1 VCSASGGAVRIEL
14 AEIFRR
20 FGAAYRARYRP
31 SHGQARVMAA
41 IEDCRTAVFGGHVQT
56 CDRCGKSV
64 HRYHSCRNRHCPK
77 CQTLAKEHW
86 VEARQDELLRTRY
99 DHVVFTLPH
108 ALNPLIRA
116 NPRLL
121 YGLLFKAAAQTLLA
135 FGHDPRWIG
144 GQIGFI
150 LVLHTWG
157 QALIQHVHVHGLV
170 TAGGLSPD
178 GTSWLPAKKRF
189 LFPVCALSEVF
200 RAKYL
205 EFLARAR
212 KRGEL
217 SFTGKAGELA
227 GEQAFDAFLARLK
240 QRDWVVYSKPP
251 FEGPKH
257 VIAYL
262 GRYTHRIAIS
272 NDRIVAIDK
281 DRVLFRWR
289 DYRDACK
296 IKIMSLEATKFIR
309 RFLLHVLPSG
319 FMRIRHYGLLANR
332 HRRKK
337 LALCRKILNQS
348 EPEPRPKETAE
359 AIMLRLTGRD
369 ILACPHCRNG
379 HLVVTAILEP
389 QPRPPR
395 HATGPP

>member
-1 VCSASGGAVRIEL
+1 
-14 AEIFRR
+14 
-20 FGAAYRARYRP
+20 
-31 SHGQARVMAA
+31 MAA
-41 IEDCRTAVFGGHVQT
+41 IEDCRTAALGGHVQT
-56 CDRCGKSV
+56 CDRCAQTV

-77 CQTLAKEHW
+77 CQTLTKERW
-86 VEARQDELLRTRY
+86 VEARQHELLKTRY

-116 NPRLL
+116 NPRLA
-121 YGLLFKAAAQTLLA
+121 YGLLFKATAQTLLA
-135 FGHDPRWIG
+135 FGRDPRWIG

-157 QALIQHVHVHGLV
+157 QKLRQHVHVHGLV

-178 GTSWLPAKKRF
+178 GASWLPAKTRF
-189 LFPVCALSEVF
+189 LFPVRALSEVF

-212 KRGEL
+212 KRGEIT
-217 SFTGKAGELA
+217 FAGSTARLA
-227 GEQAFDAFLARLK
+227 DKNAFDAFLADLK

-251 FEGPKH
+251 FAGPKH

-272 NDRIVAIDK
+272 NDRIVAIEK
-281 DRVLFRWR
+281 DHVLFRWR
-289 DYRDACK
+289 DYRDASRLK
-296 IKIMSLEATKFIR
+296 TKSLEATQFIR
-309 RFLLHVLPSG
+309 RFLLHCLPSG
-319 FMRIRHYGLLANR
+319 FMRIRHFGLLANR
-332 HRRKK
+332 HRRQK
-337 LALCRKILNQS
+337 LARCRELLGQPA
-348 EPEPRPKETAE
+348 PEPRPKETAE

-379 HLVVTAILEP
+379 QLVVTAILEP
-389 QPRPPR
+389 QPRTPKY
-395 HATGPP
+395 ATGPP

>member
-1 VCSASGGAVRIEL
+1 VCSASGGAAHIEL

-20 FGAAYRARYRP
+20 FGAAYRACYRP

-41 IEDCRTAVFGGHVQT
+41 VEDCRTAALGGHVQT
-56 CDRCGKSV
+56 CDRCGQSV

-121 YGLLFKAAAQTLLA
+121 YGLLLKAAAQTLLA

-212 KRGEL
+212 RRGEL
-217 SFTGKAGELA
+217 CFNGKAGELA
-227 GEQAFDAFLARLK
+227 DEQAFDAFLARLK
-240 QRDWVVYSKPP
+240 QHDWVIYSKPP
-251 FEGPKH
+251 FEGPRH

-272 NDRIVAIDK
+272 NDRIVAIED

-296 IKIMSLEATKFIR
+296 IKTMSLEATRFIR

-369 ILACPHCRNG
+369 IRACPHCRNG

-389 QPRPPR
+389 RPRPPR

>member
-1 VCSASGGAVRIEL
+1 MCVPAHGGPRIEL

-41 IEDCRTAVFGGHVQT
+41 IEDCRTAALGGHVQT
-56 CDRCGKSV
+56 CDRCGQTV

-77 CQTLAKEHW
+77 CQTLTKERW
-86 VEARQDELLRTRY
+86 VEARQDELLATRY

-116 NPRLL
+116 NPRLA

-135 FGHDPRWIG
+135 FGRDPRWIG

-157 QALIQHVHVHGLV
+157 QKLPQHVHVHGLV

-178 GTSWLPAKKRF
+178 GTSWLPAKTRF

-217 SFTGKAGELA
+217 TFAGRSGELA
-227 GEQAFDAFLARLK
+227 DEQAFDAFLAKLK
-240 QRDWVVYSKPP
+240 QRHWVVYSKPP
-251 FEGPKH
+251 FQGPNH

-272 NDRIVAIDK
+272 NDRIIAIEE
-281 DRVLFRWR
+281 DRVRFRWR
-289 DYRDACK
+289 DYRDASKLK
-296 IKIMSLEATKFIR
+296 IKSLEATEFIR
-309 RFLLHVLPSG
+309 RFLLHCLPSG
-319 FMRIRHYGLLANR
+319 FMRIRHFGLLANR
-332 HRRKK
+332 HRRQK
-337 LALCRKILNQS
+337 LARCRELLDQPA
-348 EPEPRPKETAE
+348 PEPRPKETAE

-369 ILACPHCRNG
+369 ILACPHCGKGR
-379 HLVVTAILEP
+379 LRSTAIIEP

>member
-1 VCSASGGAVRIEL
+1 MCAPSGGAPRIEL

-31 SHGQARVMAA
+31 SHDQARVMAA
-41 IEDCRTAVFGGHVQT
+41 IEACRTPALGGHLQT
-56 CDRCGKSV
+56 CDRCGHTV
-64 HRYHSCRNRHCPK
+64 HRYHSCRDRHCPK
-77 CQTLAKEHW
+77 CQTLTKERW
-86 VEARQDELLRTRY
+86 VEARQDELLKTRY

-121 YGLLFKAAAQTLLA
+121 YGLLFKAASQTLLT
-135 FGHDPRWIG
+135 FGRDPRWIG

-157 QALIQHVHVHGLV
+157 QALGQHVHVHGLV
-170 TAGGLSPD
+170 SAGGLSPD
-178 GTSWLPAKKRF
+178 GTRWLPAKRRF
-189 LFPVCALSEVF
+189 LFPVQALSEVF

-205 EFLARAR
+205 EFLARALE
-212 KRGEL
+212 RGEL
-217 SFTGKAGELA
+217 AFAGRAAKLA
-227 GEQAFDAFLARLK
+227 DEQAFDAFLARLK
-240 QRDWVVYSKPP
+240 QRDWIVYSKPSLA
-251 FEGPKH
+251 GPKH
-257 VIAYL
+257 VISYL

-272 NDRIVAIDK
+272 NDRIVAIDG

-289 DYRDACK
+289 DYRDASK
-296 IKIMSLEATKFIR
+296 LKTMSLEATKFIR
-309 RFLLHVLPSG
+309 RFLLHCLPSG

-332 HRRKK
+332 HRRQK
-337 LALCRKILNQS
+337 LARCRELLDQPA
-348 EPEPRPKETAE
+348 PEPRPKETAE

-379 HLVVTAILEP
+379 QLVVTAILEP
-389 QPRPPR
+389 QPQAPK